1 MADETS
7 GKRERVRTLEVVA
20 TLSLATDLSIGV
32 PLEHG
37 LRSALI
43 ARRLCDEVHA
53 DQQEATEAF
62 YAALLFYIGCT
73 GTALTASRIFG
84 DDAALTNVR
93 HSRPVRSSSP
103 TSGGAGAR
111 SSTTRAA
118 SVQAGD
124 SAGW

>member
-7 GKRERVRTLEVVA
+7 GEREQVRTVEVVA

-37 LRSALI
+37 LHSALI
-43 ARRLCDEVHA
+43 ARRPCDEVHA

-73 GTALTASRIFG
+73 GTALTASGIFG
-84 DDAALTNVR
+84 HVACRTGT
-93 HSRPVRSSSP
+93 SP
-103 TSGGAGAR
+103 SH
-111 SSTTRAA
+111 
-118 SVQAGD
+118 
-124 SAGW
+124 

>member
-43 ARRLCDEVHA
+43 ARRLCDEVHCRP
-53 DQQEATEAF
+53 TGGHGGLLRP
-62 YAALLFYIGCT
+62 LLFYIGCT